1 MYDDLSKFN
10 PKAKSVRYLV
20 RCFSPSVSHD
30 YMAELERELERLTA
44 DGAEIVS
51 ILPDRDDFMVVLKVL
66 T

>member
-10 PKAKSVRYLV
+10 PTAKSVRYLV
-20 RCFSPSVSHD
+20 RGFLPSDSPY

-51 ILPDRDDFMVVLKVL
+51 ILPDHEDLLVVLKVL